1 MFVRKTLAF
10 VLFLALAIAGS
21 AQKTK
26 VKTKIKHKRV
36 TAAAS
41 APQVAT
47 AEGTI
52 TPAADR
58 PGEYLPQLRGK
69 KVALLVNHTSTA
81 QGTHLAD
88 FLKKSGINLTVI
100 FGPEH
105 GFRGNA
111 PDGAKIESNI
121 DAATGVPVISLYGK
135 KLKPS
140 PDDLK
145 GVDVMVYDI
154 QDVGARFYTYIS
166 SLQYY
171 LEAALENGIPLMI
184 LDRPN
189 PNGSY
194 VDGPVL
200 DPKFKTFVGL
210 QPIPI
215 VYGMT
220 PGEYAQMLLQEGWL
234 SEEANRAFEVT
245 KRARY
250 APGARYFRLEVIPCA
265 SYTHKSRYSLPVR
278 PSPNLPDDISIE
290 WYTSTCLFEGTALT
304 EGRGTARPF
313 ATIGAPLL
321 PKTMFAFTPAP
332 TQGAPKPRYNGQT
345 CYGWD
350 LSKESNKRWPL
361 ALKQMQIS
369 YLLEAYRLYPQKDS
383 FFRGTFN
390 RLAGND
396 ILAQQIR
403 DGKSEAEIRA
413 SWEPALSN
421 FKAIRKKY
429 LIYDDFE

>member
-1 MFVRKTLAF
+1 ME
-10 VLFLALAIAGS
+10 GS

-26 VKTKIKHKRV
+26 IKTKVKHKRASMQPV
-36 TAAAS
+36 RPPAA
-41 APQVAT
+41 T
-47 AEGTI
+47 GTGMVI
-52 TPAADR
+52 PAADR
-58 PGEYLPQLRGK
+58 PTEYLPQLRGK
-69 KVALLVNHTSTA
+69 KVALLVNHTSVA

-88 FLKKSGINLTVI
+88 YLKRSGINLKVI

-111 PDGAKIESNI
+111 PDGAKIESNV
-121 DAATGVPVISLYGK
+121 DAATGVPVVSLYGK

-140 PDDLK
+140 ADDLK
-145 GVDVMVYDI
+145 DVDVMVYDI

-171 LEAALENGIPLMI
+171 LEAALENGIPLII

-189 PNGSY
+189 PNGYY

-220 PGEYAQMLLQEGWL
+220 PGEYAQMLLLEGWL
-234 SEEANRAFEVT
+234 SDEANRAFEVT

-250 APGARYFRLEVIPCA
+250 AAGARFFRLEVIPCA
-265 SYTHKSRYSLPVR
+265 GYTHKSRYNLPVR
-278 PSPNLPDDISIE
+278 PSPNLPDDIAIE
-290 WYTSTCLFEGTALT
+290 WYPSTCLFEGTALT
-304 EGRGTARPF
+304 EGRGTPRPF
-313 ATIGAPLL
+313 ATVGAPEL
-321 PKTMFAFTPAP
+321 PKTMVAFTPGP
-332 TQGAPKPRYNGQT
+332 TEGAPKPRYNGHT

-350 LSKESNKRWPL
+350 LAVARKEDWPHVTKRIEL
-361 ALKQMQIS
+361 R

-390 RLAGND
+390 RLAGSD
-396 ILAQQIR
+396 VLAQQIR
-403 DGKSEAEIRA
+403 TGMTEAEIRA
-413 SWEPALSN
+413 SWEPALN
-421 FKAIRKKY
+421 TFRAIRKKY
-429 LIYDDFE
+429 LIYEDFE

>member
-1 MFVRKTLAF
+1 M
-10 VLFLALAIAGS
+10 

-26 VKTKIKHKRV
+26 IKTKLRQKRSPHTV
-36 TAAAS
+36 VAAPKVS
-41 APQVAT
+41 A
-47 AEGTI
+47 I
-52 TPAADR
+52 LPAAEQ
-58 PGEYLPQLRGK
+58 PTAYLPQLRGK
-69 KVALLVNHTSTA
+69 KVALLVNQTSRA
-81 QGTHLAD
+81 QGSHLAD
-88 FLKKSGINLTVI
+88 FLKHSGIDLRVI

-111 PDGAKIESNI
+111 PDGAEIRSNV
-121 DAATGVPVISLYGK
+121 DAATGVPVVSLYGK
-135 KLKPS
+135 KLKPA
-140 PDDLK
+140 PEDLK
-145 GVDVMVYDI
+145 DIDIMVYDI

-189 PNGSY
+189 PNGFY

-215 VYGMT
+215 AYGMT
-220 PGEYAQMLLQEGWL
+220 PGEYAQMLLLEGWL
-234 SEEANRAFEVT
+234 SDAANRAFEVT

-265 SYTHKSRYSLPVR
+265 GYTHKSRYVLPVR
-278 PSPNLPDDISIE
+278 PSPNLPDMTAIY
-290 WYTSTCLFEGTALT
+290 WYTSTCLFEGTAVT

-321 PKTMFAFTPAP
+321 PKHLFAFTPGP
-332 TQGAPKPRYNGQT
+332 TEGAPKPRYNGQT

-350 LSKESNKRWPL
+350 LSAERRELHPQNAGRL
-361 ALKQMQIS
+361 QLR

-383 FFRGTFN
+383 FFKANFT
-390 RLAGND
+390 RLAGNE

-403 DGKSEAEIRA
+403 DGKTEDDIRA

-429 LIYDDFE
+429 LLYEDFE